1 MPNKI
6 SECEC
11 WTLKI
16 DKQLWTRRLIKK
28 ESARVLEKQKNKK
41 NKKENLNESQE
52 KTAETAQEQRKQQ
65 QTLLSIMKIEIKI
78 NQM

>member
-1 MPNKI
+1 M
-6 SECEC
+6 
-11 WTLKI
+11 
-16 DKQLWTRRLIKK
+16 
-28 ESARVLEKQKNKK
+28 RVLDLENWQTAVDATPYQKGKCTRIGKTKNKK

-52 KTAETAQEQRKQQ
+52 KTGETAQEQRKQQ

>member
-6 SECEC
+6 SECEY

-52 KTAETAQEQRKQQ
+52 KTGETAQEQRKQQ